1 MNADYIS
8 YIRGFV
14 GHECIILNF
23 AGGTVFDNQNR
34 ILLQYRSDKK
44 AWGFL
49 GGAIEIGESAED
61 AVIREVYE
69 ESGLRV
75 SIQSFQGIYTKYF
88 DVYPN
93 GDKAQTITHFFILKH
108 EGGVLNTLNTETL
121 DLKFF
126 DLSSISRLF
135 NQQHTDI
142 LEDLK
147 HSAMGVYR

>member
-1 MNADYIS
+1 MDHDYIKH
-8 YIRGFV
+8 IRGFV

-23 AGGTVFDNQNR
+23 AGGTIFDKQNR

-44 AWGFL
+44 VWGFL
-49 GGAIEIGESAED
+49 GGAIELGESAEE

-75 SIQSFQGIYTKYF
+75 SIKSFQGIYTKYF
-88 DVYPN
+88 DIYPN
-93 GDKAQTITHFFILKH
+93 GDKAQTISHFFVLKY
-108 EGGVLNTLNTETL
+108 EGGALNTSNPETL
-121 DLKFF
+121 DLDFF
-126 DLSSISRLF
+126 DLSSTPNLL

-147 HSAMGVYR
+147 HGATGVYR